1 MNILRKFSSS
11 LPLQLITMILVIF
24 LAGDYIPVG
33 IKEFFYTISVLI
45 KDLLVLALPYI
56 IFAYLFSTLVAL
68 QNGAILFVISLV
80 SCVVFMNFMGL
91 NIAYLVSG
99 LLTEM
104 SGLAPVESDPSRELI
119 AMWKLQVPEFV
130 KAILKNEYGLIL
142 GVLSGIGL
150 GFQPALK
157 RLWGKSIIIAIAIIT
172 IVGIFVSIPS
182 LILFAF
188 KINESI
194 SSTPFWSVVIIA
206 TICLLTQ
213 AHQIKTASDSLKSG
227 ASFIL
232 NKMFI
237 PVVPFFILGFI
248 LKMQHEGTLAYV
260 LKQYGPV
267 YLLIAAVQIVY
278 LLSLFA
284 IGAKL
289 NPKTWLTYLRNMLPP
304 AITGISTMSSAAALP
319 FSLTAAEQNTKN
331 PLIARSVIPSTVN
344 INLMGD
350 SLGVPLMII
359 ATMVTFGMGIPPYA
373 LFFAFA
379 MQYVMYMFT
388 VAAVP
393 GATII
398 VMTPVIQEVLGF
410 NAEMLGL
417 VTALYILYDAIG
429 TAINVLGN
437 GAFVVLFNRIFG
449 KMFSGKAV
457 EAK

>member
-11 LPLQLITMILVIF
+11 LPLQLITMILVVF

-33 IKEFFYTISVLI
+33 IKDFFYTISVLI

-80 SCVVFMNFMGL
+80 FWVVFMNFMGL
-91 NIAYLVSG
+91 NIAYFASS

-104 SGLAPVESDPSRELI
+104 SGLAPVESDASRELVS
-119 AMWKLQVPEFV
+119 MWKLPVPAFL

-150 GFQPALK
+150 GALNVNGLK
-157 RLWGKSIIIAIAIIT
+157 
-172 IVGIFVSIPS
+172 
-182 LILFAF
+182 
-188 KINESI
+188 EI
-194 SSTPFWSVVIIA
+194 S
-206 TICLLTQ
+206 
-213 AHQIKTASDSLKSG
+213 DRLKSG

-248 LKMQHEGTLAYV
+248 LKMEHEGTLAYV

-289 NPKTWLTYLRNMLPP
+289 NPKTWLNYLRNMLPP
-304 AITGISTMSSAAALP
+304 VITGISTMSSAAALP
-319 FSLTAAEQNTKN
+319 FSLTAAEQNTQN

-350 SLGVPLMII
+350 SMGVPLMII
-359 ATMVTFGMGIPPYA
+359 ATMVTFGLGIPPYG
-373 LFFAFA
+373 LFLAFV

-410 NAEMLGL
+410 NAEMIGL

-429 TAINVLGN
+429 TTMNVMGN

-449 KMFSGKAV
+449 NMFSGKAA

>member
-24 LAGDYIPVG
+24 LAGNHIPVG
-33 IKEFFYTISVLI
+33 IKEFFFTISVLI

-80 SCVVFMNFMGL
+80 FCVVFMNFMGL
-91 NIAYLVSG
+91 NIAYFVSG

-104 SGLAPVESDPSRELI
+104 SGLAPVESDPSRELMS
-119 AMWKLQVPEFV
+119 MWKLPIPAFL

-150 GFQPALK
+150 GYLNVNGLK
-157 RLWGKSIIIAIAIIT
+157 E
-172 IVGIFVSIPS
+172 VS
-182 LILFAF
+182 
-188 KINESI
+188 
-194 SSTPFWSVVIIA
+194 
-206 TICLLTQ
+206 
-213 AHQIKTASDSLKSG
+213 DRLKSG
-227 ASFIL
+227 AAFIL

-237 PVVPFFILGFI
+237 PVVPFFIMGFI
-248 LKMQHEGTLAYV
+248 LKMEHEGTLAYV

-267 YLLIAAVQIVY
+267 YLLIATVQIVY
-278 LLSLFA
+278 LLALFA

-319 FSLTAAEQNTKN
+319 FSLTAAEQNTQN

-344 INLMGD
+344 MNLMGD
-350 SLGVPLMII
+350 SMGVPLMII

-410 NAEMLGL
+410 NAEMVGL
-417 VTALYILYDAIG
+417 ATALYILYDAIG
-429 TAINVLGN
+429 TTMNVLGN

-449 KMFSGKAV
+449 KMFSGKPA